1 MKKLLSLGLLIAAPV
16 SFANVWDK
24 VETSADFRYRLENSK
39 DDFSDKSRNRQRIRA
54 RAGLKYQ
61 VDEVTSINLRL
72 ATAGGATSTN
82 DTLGDSD
89 GAAGA
94 VFFDRAYVAHKIGDL
109 TLNMGRIKN
118 MFVRAGKN
126 QMIWDS
132 DLNFE
137 GIHAGYQYGG
147 AYVNLGSF
155 WVEED
160 KTGNDDVTIAS
171 SQLGY
176 KGKASG
182 VKYNVGVSNY
192 NYRHAKSAGFT
203 SADGDGST
211 LTGEGMNILE
221 TYLEVAFDLGVP
233 VKVFASAITNSEAD
247 EDNKGNIVGVELGKT
262 EKKGSWKVG
271 INQRTVEL
279 NAVEARFIDG
289 DFAGKRTDN
298 SGTVVYGKY
307 MATDNAYLSMG
318 LFNNTVNADE
328 KYDPT
333 KEAEDYSKLQVD
345 YGIKF

>member
-1 MKKLLSLGLLIAAPV
+1 MKKVLTLGLLLAAPI
-16 SFANVWDK
+16 SFANVWDR
-24 VETSADFRYRLENSK
+24 VETGADFRYRLENSK

-94 VFFDRAYVAHKIGDL
+94 VFFDRAYVSHKIGDL

-118 MFVRAGKN
+118 MFYRAGSN

-137 GIHAGYQYGG
+137 GIHAGYTFGG
-147 AYVNLGSF
+147 AYLNLGSF

-160 KTGNDDVTIAS
+160 KTGNNDVTIAS

-176 KGKASG
+176 KNKVSG

-192 NYRHAKSAGFT
+192 HYQNAHAAGFS
-203 SADGDGST
+203 SADGDGTT

-221 TYLEVAFDLGVP
+221 TYLELAFDAGIP
-233 VKVFASAITNSEAD
+233 VKLFATATTNTEA
-247 EDNKGNIVGVELGKT
+247 EENNKANLIGLELGKT
-262 EKKGSWKVG
+262 KEKGSWKVG
-271 INQRTVEL
+271 INHRTVEL
-279 NAVEARFIDG
+279 NAIEARFMDG
-289 DFAGKRTDN
+289 DFAGKTTDN

-307 MATDNAYLSMG
+307 MATDNAYLSFG
-318 LFNNTVNADE
+318 LLNSTVNADE
-328 KYDPT
+328 KLDST
-333 KEAEDYSKLQVD
+333 KESADYSKMQID